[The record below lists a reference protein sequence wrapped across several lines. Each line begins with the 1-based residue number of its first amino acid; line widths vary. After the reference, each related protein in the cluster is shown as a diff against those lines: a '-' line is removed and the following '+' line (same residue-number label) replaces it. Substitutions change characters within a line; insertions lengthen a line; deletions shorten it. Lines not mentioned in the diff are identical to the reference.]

1 MVLRFSVRAGRARSG
16 ATPGEAWRVVDVPL
30 VGEEISIG
38 RQPGVIVEL
47 PFPAVSARHARV
59 LREAGGYRVEDLGS
73 VNGTMLGGRRLLA
86 HQPVPI
92 AAGEVLDCAGVEIR
106 FDGELPGPALPASAE
121 GTETLA
127 RRLVHDVFSACPP
140 AQTARL
146 VGVAGPGEGSS
157 LALITCER
165 DLLVGRGDT
174 CDLVLP
180 DEEVSREHAAFQRG
194 AAGVTVRDL
203 QSKNGVEV
211 DGQRLA
217 GSRRL
222 RDGDLVRIGE
232 TTLRLED
239 PEDRYLRQVQK
250 DGAGQKSDLDDAASS
265 PVAPSGPEGPLPS
278 VKPTAG
284 KTAGSVAEPSPRVA
298 GREAVAS
305 ARSRLPLLASTVAIT
320 VLLLLAGL
328 VLALAFRC

>member
-1 MVLRFSVRAGRARSG
+1 
-16 ATPGEAWRVVDVPL
+16 
-30 VGEEISIG
+30 
-38 RQPGVIVEL
+38 
-47 PFPAVSARHARV
+47 V

-106 FDGELPGPALPASAE
+106 FDGELPEPALPASDD

-146 VGVAGPGEGSS
+146 VGVAGPGEGAS

-165 DLLVGRGDT
+165 DLLVGRGET

-211 DGQRLA
+211 DGQKLV

-222 RDGDLVRIGE
+222 RDGELVRIGE

-239 PEDRYLRQVQK
+239 PEDRYLRQVQEQ
-250 DGAGQKSDLDDAASS
+250 GAGEKADIDDPAPAAG
-265 PVAPSGPEGPLPS
+265 APSGSGAPVSS
-278 VKPTAG
+278 VRPAAG
-284 KTAGSVAEPSPRVA
+284 KGAGPSPRLA
-298 GREAVAS
+298 GSEAAES
-305 ARSRLPLLASTVAIT
+305 ARGRLPLVASTVAIA